1 METKMKLGNPVKR
14 KLFSSVNNLVYY
26 SIGVKLCRDKT
37 SDIWDFGHESI
48 RKPVDNL
55 MKFIL

>member
-1 METKMKLGNPVKR
+1 MKTKMKLGNPVKR

-26 SIGVKLCRDKT
+26 SIGVKLYKDKT